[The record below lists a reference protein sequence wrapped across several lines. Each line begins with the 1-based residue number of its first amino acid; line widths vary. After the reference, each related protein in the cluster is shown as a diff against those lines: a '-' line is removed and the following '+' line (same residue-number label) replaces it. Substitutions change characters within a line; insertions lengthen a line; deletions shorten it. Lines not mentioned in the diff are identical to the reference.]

1 MFCRS
6 LSHCNHKLLACHYKS
21 LGFSLLLQSFL
32 NLPKLFAASGPKIHC
47 LVTKPLGFRFPEQF
61 FIFQKWRRLQCSDKA
76 EPLPVLLWG
85 KAVTVTW
92 FGSIFLSKTRS
103 SLEDRY
109 YCSYA
114 QAPAYDQVNTVVQR
128 AVVNKISCHNQL
140 GQAPR
145 QWQA

>member
-1 MFCRS
+1 ME
-6 LSHCNHKLLACHYKS
+6 KS
-21 LGFSLLLQSFL
+21 LQRS
-32 NLPKLFAASGPKIHC
+32 
-47 LVTKPLGFRFPEQF
+47 E
-61 FIFQKWRRLQCSDKA
+61 KA
-76 EPLPVLLWG
+76 EPLPVLLWC

-92 FGSIFLSKTRS
+92 FGSIFCSKTRS

-128 AVVNKISCHNQL
+128 AVVNKLSCHNQL

-145 QWQA
+145 QQQA